1 MAEQDF
7 FDKLQA
13 NPNPVVVD
21 FWAPWCG
28 PCKAIEPMLKRLDQ
42 EYKGAV
48 DVWRINADEEQHL
61 LRRLKIYGIP
71 TLIAFNQG
79 EEVARQTGVGSL
91 PAMVS
96 LFEAAKSGQKLVKK
110 GLSGLDRVLRIGI
123 AFALLYLAYSEG
135 FKGLYLWLALMAG
148 IAFFS
153 AVYDRC
159 PIWKA
164 ISSRLGDWLKRKK
177 TPEGR

>member
-1 MAEQDF
+1 MLEQEF
-7 FDKLQA
+7 RDKLKA
-13 NPNPVVVD
+13 NTNPVVVD

-48 DVWRINADEEQHL
+48 DVWRVNADEEQQL
-61 LRRLKIYGIP
+61 LRSLKIYGIP

-91 PAMVS
+91 PSMMS
-96 LFEAAKSGQKLVKK
+96 LFEAAQSGQKPAKK
-110 GLSGLDRVLRIGI
+110 GISGLDRILRIGI
-123 AFALLYLAYSEG
+123 AIALFFLAYSGG
-135 FKGLYLWLALMAG
+135 FKSFYLWMAILAGVAL
-148 IAFFS
+148 FS

-159 PIWKA
+159 PIWKV
-164 ISSRLGDWLKRKK
+164 ISSKLGDWIKR
-177 TPEGR
+177 ENSA